1 MRFRSTAFLL
11 LVSITATLAQPL
23 RLLPK
28 NPHYFEYDG
37 RQTLLIGSGEHYG
50 AVVNQDFD
58 YRTYLATLAADGLN
72 NTRLFTGAYVEKP
85 GDFNIQKIP
94 WPPAKTGSCY
104 PGHGAN
110 SPVTPSA
117 ATASTWTAGT
127 KHTLSDCAVSWRG
140 RRNSAL
146 W

>member
-1 MRFRSTAFLL
+1 MHFRSTAFLL
-11 LVSITATLAQPL
+11 LIGTATLAQPL

-72 NTRLFTGAYVEKP
+72 NTRLFAGAYVEKP
-85 GDFNIQKIP
+85 GDFGIQKNTLAPRENRLLLP
-94 WPPAKTGSCY
+94 WVRSEQ
-104 PGHGAN
+104 PGYSLGGN
-110 SPVTPSA
+110 RFDLDRWDET
-117 ATASTWTAGT
+117 
-127 KHTLSDCAVSWRG
+127 
-140 RRNSAL
+140 
-146 W
+146 